1 MTIHNS
7 KWTTIEGLKKA
18 EARLNRRNLSR
29 RVLEFIGGGLAM
41 LGFSYFMLYVLI
53 NFLMGCGEAFYQAD
67 GSYLMG
73 ECAPFLPWEFFG
85 PNW

>member
-1 MTIHNS
+1 MTIQDFN
-7 KWTTIEGLKKA
+7 KITPAPINQKGIIQKLA
-18 EARLNRRNLSR
+18 E
-29 RVLEFIGGGLAM
+29 ITGGGLAL

>member
-1 MTIHNS
+1 MTIQDFN
-7 KWTTIEGLKKA
+7 KIKPAPINQKGITQKIA
-18 EARLNRRNLSR
+18 E
-29 RVLEFIGGGLAM
+29 VMGGGLAL

-73 ECAPFLPWEFFG
+73 QCAPFLPWEFFG

>member
-1 MTIHNS
+1 MTIQDFN
-7 KWTTIEGLKKA
+7 KITPAPINQKGIIQKLA
-18 EARLNRRNLSR
+18 E
-29 RVLEFIGGGLAM
+29 ITGGGLAL

-73 ECAPFLPWEFFG
+73 QCAPFLPWEFFG